1 MILKIKTRY
10 YSYASQMVNKTAI
23 LVESETNN
31 YTFSTMFRVAKK
43 KKKKRN
49 YCTEASSFWLC
60 NMIYIHLNPTSTIS
74 QWTSKFQVYNLLGK
88 F

>member
-43 KKKKRN
+43 KQKKRG
-49 YCTEASSFWLC
+49 
-60 NMIYIHLNPTSTIS
+60 TIALR
-74 QWTSKFQVYNLLGK
+74 LLVSGSAT
-88 F
+88 